1 MPAAL
6 YASGALRDRNAYR
19 RPIQT
24 WHPTVYPMDKV
35 TGLVKGE
42 SLHERIGGRWIDCA
56 PQSGKPV
63 DATFQFVTCV
73 VIRVG
78 IHPIA
83 LLIYRSGA
91 PSRCWLAEHPDQP
104 GCSPTATMTGCIA
117 RTNVAVSLE

>member
-83 LLIYRSGA
+83 LLIYRYVWRAESM
-91 PSRCWLAEHPDQP
+91 LAR
-104 GCSPTATMTGCIA
+104 GTSASA
-117 RTNVAVSLE
+117 RLFANCDHDRLHRTDERRSLA